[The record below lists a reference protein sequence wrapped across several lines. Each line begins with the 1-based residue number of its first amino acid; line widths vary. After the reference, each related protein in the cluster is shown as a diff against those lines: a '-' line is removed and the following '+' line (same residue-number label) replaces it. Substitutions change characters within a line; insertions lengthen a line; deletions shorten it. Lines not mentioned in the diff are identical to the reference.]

1 MDKLPK
7 ITIIIPVKNAG
18 KTLQITLNSL
28 KSQNYNNLEVI
39 VMDGLSDDN
48 TMEIVNNNMD
58 IIQIAI
64 SEKDESGASAVNKAI
79 GLSSGDII
87 GFLYGDDYL
96 TDDAL
101 EIIGEKVRENPHYD
115 FYSYGLSIEELFS
128 RKIIFESYNEKNIA
142 LNMHNALFKHVL
154 NHFYKKNIFQEHGL
168 LTPLYYDGTVF
179 ISNDREFLIRLA
191 VNNLKNLVI
200 EKILYKMTFHKESF
214 TGSRDH
220 IVKIREEHIGIADH
234 YISLNNLSNYKKRKL
249 TDFKSHNLSLLLVWY
264 FYKLDFGKFF
274 YTFNKGFKLK
284 GLLWFIDVFKCPLS
298 ELVYR
303 ASVKKWM

>member
-1 MDKLPK
+1 MGKLPK

-18 KTLQITLNSL
+18 KTLKRTLNSL

-58 IIQIAI
+58 IINIAI
-64 SEKDESGASAVNKAI
+64 SEEDESGASAVNKAI
-79 GLSSGDII
+79 GLSTGDII

-96 TDDAL
+96 TNDAL
-101 EIIGEKVRENPHYD
+101 EIIGEKVRENPNYD
-115 FYSYGLSIEELFS
+115 FYSCGLSIEELFS
-128 RKIIFESYNEKNIA
+128 KKIIFESYKNKNIS
-142 LNMHNALFKHVL
+142 LNMNNVLFKHVL
-154 NHFYKKNIFQEHGL
+154 NHFYRKNIFQQHGL

-191 VNNLKNLVI
+191 LNNLKNLVI
-200 EKILYKMTFHKESF
+200 EKILYKMTFHKASF
-214 TGSRDH
+214 TGSRAH

-234 YISLNNLSNYKKRKL
+234 YIGLNNLSEYKIRKL
-249 TDFKSHNLSLLLVWY
+249 IDFKSHNLSLLLVWY
-264 FYKLDFGKFF
+264 FYKLDFSEFF
-274 YTFNKGFKLK
+274 HIFNKGFKLK
-284 GLLWFIDVFKCPLS
+284 GFLWFIDIFKCPLS
-298 ELVYR
+298 ELMYR